1 MALLMRQALDEG
13 QFDELVGRTLRPLYA
28 YVVTVLL
35 DDAAAEDVTQRAFEL
50 AYARRRSFRP
60 ERGSAEAWLFGIAR
74 HVALDERR
82 DQQRRPV
89 PSSDAES
96 WDCGAPGAGDCRA
109 PGAWDCGA
117 WDVELE
123 RVEQRDAL
131 LAALAT
137 LDRSERELIALK
149 MWGDLS
155 YREIA
160 ALVGCSESNVGTRLS
175 RAIAKLRENLR

>member
-1 MALLMRQALDEG
+1 MALLMRQTLDDG
-13 QFDELVGRTLRPLYA
+13 AFAELAGRTLRPLYA

-89 PSSDAES
+89 PSSDAQS
-96 WDCGAPGAGDCRA
+96 WGCGAPGAG
-109 PGAWDCGA
+109 DCGA

-123 RVEQRDAL
+123 RVVQRDAL
-131 LAALAT
+131 LAALAP
-137 LDRSERELIALK
+137 LDRLERELIALK
-149 MWGDLS
+149 VWGDHS

-160 ALVGCSESNVGTRLS
+160 ALVGCSESNVGTRLN